1 MHSKAFFGPVAELEL
16 SEGTTKKQRRPLSV
30 AGPTYTNAEPSI

>member
-16 SEGTTKKQRRPLSV
+16 SKGMTKKTSV
-30 AGPTYTNAEPSI
+30 AGPTYTYAEPSI